1 MKYKNFSPSQGVTLF
16 TGIKCYL
23 SMSNSTV
30 EEDLDSKGNL
40 LERRYYHPETGYLA
54 LRETVFPERN
64 VIYLFYY
71 GYSLDQCMSFTISY
85 DEYYDR
91 LNYKTED

>member
-1 MKYKNFSPSQGVTLF
+1 MKYRNFSPSQGATLF

-30 EEDLDSKGNL
+30 EEDFDSRGDL

-64 VIYLFYY
+64 AIYLFYY
-71 GYSLDQCMSFTISY
+71 GYCLGQCMYFTLPY
-85 DEYYDR
+85 DEHFDR
-91 LNYKTED
+91 LNHKTEY

>member
-1 MKYKNFSPSQGVTLF
+1 MKYKHFSPFQGATLF
-16 TGIKCYL
+16 TGIKSYFSL
-23 SMSNSTV
+23 SNSTV
-30 EEDLDSKGNL
+30 EEDFDSKGDL

-64 VIYLFYY
+64 AIYLFYY
-71 GYSLDQCMSFTISY
+71 GYSLDQCMYFTLSY
-85 DEYYDR
+85 DEHFDR

>member
-1 MKYKNFSPSQGVTLF
+1 MKYRNFSPSQGVTLF

-30 EEDLDSKGNL
+30 EEDFDSNGDL

-54 LRETVFPERN
+54 LRETVFPERKA
-64 VIYLFYY
+64 IYLFYY
-71 GYSLDQCMSFTISY
+71 GYSLDQCMYFTIPY
-85 DEYYDR
+85 DEHFDR

>member
-1 MKYKNFSPSQGVTLF
+1 MKYKHFSPTQGATLF

-23 SMSNSTV
+23 SLSNSTV
-30 EEDLDSKGNL
+30 EEDFDSKGDL

-64 VIYLFYY
+64 AIYLFYY
-71 GYSLDQCMSFTISY
+71 GTSVPLKI
-85 DEYYDR
+85 
-91 LNYKTED
+91 

>member
-1 MKYKNFSPSQGVTLF
+1 MKKHFSPSQGVTLF
-16 TGIKCYL
+16 TGIKIYL
-23 SMSNSTV
+23 RMSKSTTI
-30 EEDLDSKGNL
+30 EEDFDSKGDL
-40 LERRYYHPETGYLA
+40 LERRYYETGYLV

-64 VIYLFYY
+64 AIYLFYY